1 MSEYRMQQIV
11 LIWGVVGVKRT
22 LLGVCEKELVNV
34 TVADMILDEDV
45 NVFFQEIYL
54 NDYDE
59 RGLFGPTTNRIE

>member
-11 LIWGVVGVKRT
+11 LIWGVGKEHK
-22 LLGVCEKELVNV
+22 LLGVCEKELVNE

-59 RGLFGPTTNRIE
+59 RGLFDPTTNRIE